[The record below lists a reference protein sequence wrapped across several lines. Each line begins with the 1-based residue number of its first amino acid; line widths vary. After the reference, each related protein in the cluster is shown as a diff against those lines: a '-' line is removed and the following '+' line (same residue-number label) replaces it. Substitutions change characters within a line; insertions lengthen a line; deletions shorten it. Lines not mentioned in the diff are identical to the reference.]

1 VNLSGHIRR
10 HVVGYVAVFL
20 ALSGSARA
28 LTGTNTV
35 DSGDIVPSGVTSPDV
50 GPDAVTGTKL
60 ADGTVASAD
69 MADRGVRLADLRAN
83 AVDSAKVADRSLGP
97 GEFAPDLLRTRVT
110 DNCGGQAWRF
120 FRLTESFFNCAS
132 PVNEVVNT
140 FQTNLPGWALHNGC
154 TAGGIPILRI
164 ESTENFATANWFY
177 SDGSALHTGGTALA
191 QGDDVLFNA
200 GPISGQFILSTP
212 GDSSSVPANTI
223 TVTFGG
229 TTCPAKATAAV
240 GLL

>member
-1 VNLSGHIRR
+1 MNLSGHIRR

-20 ALSGSARA
+20 ALSGSAHA

-50 GPDAVTGTKL
+50 GPDAVTGAKV
-60 ADGTVASAD
+60 ADGTLGSLD
-69 MADRGVRLADLRAN
+69 LADRGVRLADLRAN
-83 AVDSAKVADRSLGP
+83 AIDSAKVADRSLAP
-97 GEFAPDLLRTRVT
+97 AEFAPDLLRSRVT

-132 PVNEVVNT
+132 PVHEVANAL
-140 FQTNLPGWALHNGC
+140 QTNLPGWELHNGC
-154 TAGGIPILRI
+154 TAGGIPILSI

-191 QGDDVLFNA
+191 QGADIVFSDT
-200 GPISGQFILSTP
+200 PISGQFVLSTP
-212 GDSSSVPANTI
+212 GDGSSVPANTI